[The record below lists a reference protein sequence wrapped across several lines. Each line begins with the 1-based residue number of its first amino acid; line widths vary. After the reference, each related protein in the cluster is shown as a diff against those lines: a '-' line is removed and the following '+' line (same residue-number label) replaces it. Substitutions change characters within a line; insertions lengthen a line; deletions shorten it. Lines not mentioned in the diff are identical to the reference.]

1 MDERT
6 LTAVLAALFREV
18 GRLDPAKD
26 GSPRLERS
34 AAIAREVL
42 GGLPS
47 VAPLSDAVAAAIA
60 SGAEAA
66 PAGEAAG
73 GCDELVADLKRV
85 QDGPE
90 HALISAFLSVLGERL
105 SAARLADDSG
115 ASLFDVVRLNAA
127 CAEAL
132 SRAGA
137 AQEPFFFVRGRLEG
151 AADHLLRLEAD
162 GSLAAGA
169 ARLLGRAA
177 RLAAL
182 ESAIIIRLLGATGA
196 SPAAVLASGG
206 GTFQLLVAGGDE
218 PLARLRQERT
228 QLERDLLGAFQGEV
242 SLVLA
247 LAPAPESALQ
257 DAGALLA
264 RLDGTGRQRAATP
277 FLEVLGDAAPLGPFG
292 AGMASAAEVR
302 AAAEGDFL
310 LGRALGSARFAV
322 LREGW
327 PPEVAPLAGADERS
341 CVAGGRFLFEPAS
354 VPLVLGG
361 EEEPVAPAVACCRVR
376 HALLAGAPQGGQT
389 LLSTLAAARSLADFL
404 RLDAARLGRELGL
417 TLLRAAENEVIA
429 LGSLQSVLS
438 FAARLADQAGAL
450 PGRDSAV
457 LDAGVAAAV
466 PGVRP
471 AWPLLAR
478 EAQRALARAATG
490 ASAEGRSVLFGAEL
504 PTADLGGLIALG
516 NELLDLARAQP
527 GPLSGLFRAALRVGP
542 GNGETP
548 LAAIERVQGRI
559 HEIAAQLGVNARALR
574 GAERGDERLLAL
586 KSLLRGFPRL
596 FESGAARVPLAYA
609 VLMSQRHAR
618 ESRP

>member
-218 PLARLRQERT
+218 P
-228 QLERDLLGAFQGEV
+228 
-242 SLVLA
+242 
-247 LAPAPESALQ
+247 PAPESALQ